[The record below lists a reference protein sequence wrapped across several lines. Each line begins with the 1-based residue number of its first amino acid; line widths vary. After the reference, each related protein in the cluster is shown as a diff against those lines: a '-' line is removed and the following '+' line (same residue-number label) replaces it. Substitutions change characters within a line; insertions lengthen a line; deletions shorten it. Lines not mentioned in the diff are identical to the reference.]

1 MGPPKSLVAAGATV
15 GLAVLVV
22 FAARARAADVAA
34 ALRGRRVAAA
44 GGVALSHGSAR
55 AERRELARADPAVA
69 PAALADDRCGCAGSV
84 KRSTACLPAAQIGG
98 DFARARLLDR
108 GRRARRRRHRGHG
121 RRRLHRGD
129 HAGGVHVAGR
139 GGADPARERRRRRR
153 AQHLGWLAL
162 VIGIGALTAAAL
174 LAVARFGVSRL
185 LNAMPLHLHS
195 RWAARLRA
203 GGAGIDRAL
212 RQMRRRP
219 GVLLAASVW
228 HLAGWLAQVGETW
241 LVLRLLGHPV
251 SWAAAL
257 AIESLAAGARGAA
270 FVVPGG
276 IGVQEGALVAVS
288 AAFGVAV
295 PTALALGIIKRGREL
310 LVGAPAMVAWG
321 DRRAPHHR
329 HLLEEGTHE
338 GETPVRACR
347 QLAAA

>member
-1 MGPPKSLVAAGATV
+1 M
-15 GLAVLVV
+15 
-22 FAARARAADVAA
+22 
-34 ALRGRRVAAA
+34 
-44 GGVALSHGSAR
+44 
-55 AERRELARADPAVA
+55 
-69 PAALADDRCGCAGSV
+69 
-84 KRSTACLPAAQIGG
+84 KRSTALLPAAQIGG
-98 DFARARLLDR
+98 DFARARLLT
-108 GRRARRRRHRGHG
+108 
-121 RRRLHRGD
+121 
-129 HAGGVHVAGR
+129 AGGVPAADATAAMVADVSI
-139 GGADPARERRRRRR
+139 GAITQVVFTLLGAVALILRASVAAPAR
-153 AQHLGWLAL
+153 QHLGWLAL

-219 GVLLAASVW
+219 GVLLVASLW

-288 AAFGVAV
+288 AAFGVAG
-295 PTALALGIIKRGREL
+295 PDGAGAGDHQARTRAAGRRPGAGRLGR
-310 LVGAPAMVAWG
+310 
-321 DRRAPHHR
+321 RRAPHHR
-329 HLLEEGTHE
+329 HAFG
-338 GETPVRACR
+338 GGNP
-347 QLAAA
+347 